1 MNSETK
7 GNNTMTV
14 ATDKR
19 RSHNIDPRRMALV
32 EYLAY
37 DDGTDIRH
45 ELVNGELVAMSVETG
60 KHGAIAEF
68 INDVFKAEINRSN
81 LPWTSKDDACLGV
94 SLCQEKLKSHASQW

>member
-1 MNSETK
+1 
-7 GNNTMTV
+7 
-14 ATDKR
+14 
-19 RSHNIDPRRMALV
+19 MALV

-68 INDVFKAEINRSN
+68 INDVFKAEINRSK
-81 LPWTSKDDACLGV
+81 LPWTSKDIKIGV
-94 SLCQEKLKSHASQW
+94 QSPVVGDGYEPDS